1 MCGSRAGKDRE
12 SVYFLIGILFF
23 VTSHECLTR
32 VTSYLASVVWCKT
45 SFTFVCSKDFLK
57 ITDGMDEIFGLYC
70 GNKTTGKNLHVTGER
85 VKLIFHSDG
94 EIERR
99 GYLLNFTL
107 VSLPSLS
114 SGK

>member
-1 MCGSRAGKDRE
+1 M
-12 SVYFLIGILFF
+12 YLLIGILFF
-23 VTSHECLTR
+23 VACHECPTR

-45 SFTFVCSKDFLK
+45 SFTFICSKDFLR
-57 ITDGMDEIFGLYC
+57 ITDGMGETFGLYC
-70 GNKTTGKNLHVTGER
+70 GNKTTGKNLNVTGER

-107 VSLPSLS
+107 VSLLSPS